1 MEIVRLLDANSDG
14 AKKNVISWD
23 FIFKSTQA
31 YVNREIESLR
41 VQKQRNSQSTSSTV
55 ANNQE
60 KKRKARIV

>member
-31 YVNREIESLR
+31 YVNREMECLR